1 MALYVGNSEKLKITL
16 DNAACLL
23 KLITAP
29 VSASVGL
36 VSSDN
41 SILQDSAGL
50 YLLAKEDK

>member
-41 SILQDSAGL
+41 SILLDSAGL
-50 YLLAKEDK
+50 YLLAKEDE